1 MHPKWM
7 QDGAIKVNQECKWQ
21 FLIFKGTFGIALEV
35 DEEPETKTVT
45 FKLAKS
51 AFMRDFE
58 GSWVL
63 EKLPD
68 GGCHVTHVLNI
79 TPLVS
84 PPRSFENYT
93 SKIFIRQVD
102 GILGDLRKALETA

>member
-1 MHPKWM
+1 M
-7 QDGAIKVNQECKWQ
+7 QDGAVKVNQECKWQ
-21 FLIFKGTFGIALEV
+21 FLIFKGTFGIGLLV
-35 DEEPETKTVT
+35 DEDPESKTVT
-45 FKLAKS
+45 FTLAKS

-58 GSWVL
+58 GSWEL

-84 PPRSFENYT
+84 PPRAFENYT

-102 GILGDLRKALETA
+102 GILGDLRKALEAA